1 MSRKNVTE
9 SFLLEELKE
18 LKLSLTTILT
28 DQINK
33 SISILREHVIDKL
46 IEENAKL
53 QDKLKLMEERVHM
66 LETDLADSNQHS
78 RKNNIELSGIPNNRS
93 DEDLENKCLEL

>member
-1 MSRKNVTE
+1 MTKWRPRREDTQAGTDGCLKKNVIMSTKNVTE
-9 SFLLEELKE
+9 SFLLEEPKE

-33 SISILREHVIDKL
+33 SISTLREDVIDKL

-53 QDKLKLMEERVHM
+53 QDRLKLMEERVQK
-66 LETDLADSNQHS
+66 LETDLADSN
-78 RKNNIELSGIPNNRS
+78 
-93 DEDLENKCLEL
+93 